1 MQRTVS
7 ILAVTIIFYKKK
19 TWDFVSFIFVLFH
32 KWKWDEKKTGRL
44 DNKTG
49 AMLQGI
55 GETVACFNDEILV
68 LHAFA
73 GLSNANSTG
82 LTCIYV
88 WTVYNIFKK
97 KGKNRKE

>member
-1 MQRTVS
+1 
-7 ILAVTIIFYKKK
+7 
-19 TWDFVSFIFVLFH
+19 
-32 KWKWDEKKTGRL
+32 
-44 DNKTG
+44 
-49 AMLQGI
+49 MLQGI

-88 WTVYNIFKK
+88 
-97 KGKNRKE
+97 